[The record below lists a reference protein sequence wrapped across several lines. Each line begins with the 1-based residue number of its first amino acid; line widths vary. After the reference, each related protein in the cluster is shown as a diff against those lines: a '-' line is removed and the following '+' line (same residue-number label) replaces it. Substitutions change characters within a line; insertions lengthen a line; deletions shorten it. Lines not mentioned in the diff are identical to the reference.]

1 MRETSNSARQGILG
15 RLGKDPYFGLL
26 LILPLF
32 IWVVATLLYPLIA
45 TVELSLQN
53 VGYAGTQ
60 GKFIGLRNYANL
72 LRDPEFRR
80 AIWLTLEWTVWGVV
94 LQIGLALG
102 GAVILNQDFY
112 GKEFV
117 RTWIILP
124 WVLPSI
130 VLATLG
136 KWILDPSLG
145 VVNYLLTSLGII
157 DKAIPFLSTPKYA
170 FWSVMLL
177 NTWRWFPFF
186 AVTLLA
192 ALQTIP
198 KELYEAAKI
207 DRANAL
213 QTFIHVDLPG
223 IAPVLKIQVLICTLW
238 AANIFDTIWLLT
250 RGGPSGATTTL
261 PILIYYKAFQEFRM
275 SQAST
280 ASIIMFLIMLAVSIV
295 YFGTLLKSDW
305 EEQ

>member
-1 MRETSNSARQGILG
+1 MRETSKGGRQGILA
-15 RLGKDPYFGLL
+15 RLGKDPYFGLI

-32 IWVVATLLYPLIA
+32 IWVVATLLYPLVA
-45 TVELSLQN
+45 TIELSLQN
-53 VGYAGTQ
+53 VGYAGTE
-60 GKFIGLRNYANL
+60 GKFIGLKNYTTL

-80 AIWLTLEWTVWGVV
+80 AIWLTLEWTVWSVV

-145 VVNYLLTSLGII
+145 VVNYLLTSFGII

-170 FWSVMLL
+170 FWSVLLL

-186 AVTLLA
+186 TVTLLA

-207 DRANAL
+207 DRANAF

-223 IAPVLKIQVLICTLW
+223 IAPVLKIQVLICILW

-261 PILIYYKAFQEFRM
+261 PIMIYYKAFQEFRM

-280 ASIIMFLIMLAVSIV
+280 ASIIMFVIMLAVSLV
-295 YFGTLLKSDW
+295 YFGTLLKSEW

>member
-1 MRETSNSARQGILG
+1 MREMNVGARRGVLG

-32 IWVVATLLYPLIA
+32 VWVIATLMYPLIA
-45 TVELSLQN
+45 TVALSLEN
-53 VGYAGTQ
+53 VGYAGTE
-60 GKFIGLRNYANL
+60 GRFIGLKNYVDL
-72 LRDPEFRR
+72 LKSPQFRKS
-80 AIWLTLEWTVWGVV
+80 AWLTAKWTFWSVV
-94 LQIGLALG
+94 LQLGLALG
-102 GAVILNQDFY
+102 GAVILNQDFK
-112 GKEFV
+112 GKEFI
-117 RTWIILP
+117 RTWVILP

-136 KWILDPSLG
+136 KWVLDPSLG
-145 VVNYLLTSLGII
+145 VVNYLLTRFGMI
-157 DKAIPFLSTPKYA
+157 DSPVSFLSMPRQA
-170 FWSVMLL
+170 FWSVLLL

-198 KELYEAAKI
+198 KELYEAAEI
-207 DRANAL
+207 DRANAF
-213 QTFIHVDLPG
+213 QKFIHVDLPG
-223 IAPVLKIQVLICTLW
+223 IAPVLKIQLLICILW

-261 PILIYYKAFQEFRM
+261 PILIYYKAFQEFRI
-275 SQAST
+275 SQASA
-280 ASIIMFLIMLAVSIV
+280 ASIVMFVLMLLASIV
-295 YFGTLLKSDW
+295 YFATLLRSDW